1 MSFVEVLEFIRVYY
15 LNSCVLIA
23 MAAALLCCLLRR
35 KYYDLALWQVIL
47 LYAVHAVFGNVGDRV
62 TARIALGYW
71 GGGCW
76 YGVPLMIL
84 LSIWLL
90 TKILKKD
97 YGTIGDMSAAG
108 ICVLH
113 ILSKVACIFQGCCTG
128 VILFFTD
135 TGKAIHFPC
144 REFEIIANTIV
155 LIVLLRFE
163 KRRIAKGML
172 WELYMIWYAVI
183 RYIAAWLRE
192 IPIDWKPFFLWIPAP
207 RLWTVV
213 ICATGIVILFFHFQK
228 IYGRKPTIQEM
239 LRAIIGK
246 LPAREIEEAV

>member
-1 MSFVEVLEFIRVYY
+1 
-15 LNSCVLIA
+15 
-23 MAAALLCCLLRR
+23 
-35 KYYDLALWQVIL
+35 
-47 LYAVHAVFGNVGDRV
+47 
-62 TARIALGYW
+62 
-71 GGGCW
+71 
-76 YGVPLMIL
+76 
-84 LSIWLL
+84 
-90 TKILKKD
+90 
-97 YGTIGDMSAAG
+97 
-108 ICVLH
+108 
-113 ILSKVACIFQGCCTG
+113 
-128 VILFFTD
+128 
-135 TGKAIHFPC
+135 
-144 REFEIIANTIV
+144 
-155 LIVLLRFE
+155 
-163 KRRIAKGML
+163 ML

>member
-15 LNSCVLIA
+15 LNSYVLIA

-228 IYGRKPTIQEM
+228 SRQ
-239 LRAIIGK
+239 
-246 LPAREIEEAV
+246 